1 MQFCPKCGALL
12 VQKRKCFACPKCSYR
27 SKEKIK
33 IVSTEKIAKESKI
46 DILHEKDA
54 NVWPIVT
61 EICPKCGHNKA
72 YYFSA
77 QTRAGDEAETRF
89 FKCVKCK
96 HSWREYS

>member
-12 VQKRKCFACPKCSYR
+12 VQKKKSFSCPKCGYR

-33 IVSTEKIAKESKI
+33 IVSSEKVVNEAKIAV
-46 DILHEKDA
+46 LHEKEA

-61 EICPKCGHNKA
+61 AICPKCGHNKA

-77 QTRAGDEAETRF
+77 QTRSGDEAETRF
-89 FKCVKCK
+89 FRCVKCN
-96 HSWREYS
+96 HAWREYS